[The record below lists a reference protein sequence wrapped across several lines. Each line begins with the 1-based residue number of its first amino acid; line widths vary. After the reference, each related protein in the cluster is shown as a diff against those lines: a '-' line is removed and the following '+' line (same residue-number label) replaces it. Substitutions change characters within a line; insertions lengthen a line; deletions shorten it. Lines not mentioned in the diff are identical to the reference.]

1 VPAGDVSRAGGWGPS
16 TRAAHAGLPAPE
28 RGAPF
33 LPGPALGA
41 PFHLS
46 GDVGDVSGYN
56 RDGNPTWE
64 LYERALAELEGTDVV
79 VFSSGMAAVHAALE
93 TTVRPGDVLVAPD
106 DGYPGIRAIARD
118 HLEARG
124 VEVRLV
130 PTDDAAVRAALP
142 GATAVFLESPSNP
155 ALDVLDIAAIARDTD
170 ALVAVDNTLAGP
182 LHQDVFA
189 LGADLSINS
198 ATKYLTGHSDINM
211 GYVATRDTEKLREWR
226 SVTGAIPGP
235 FETWLAHRSLATYPL
250 RLERQMA
257 NARELSA
264 MLRERAEVS
273 DVRYPGLGGVVS
285 FTLAS
290 AAAAQAFLGA
300 CDLVIEATSFGG
312 LHSSAERRAR
322 WGTDA
327 IAEGFIRFSCGIEDT
342 EDLLADVLRGLDVLP
357 AA

>member
-1 VPAGDVSRAGGWGPS
+1 MSRGPS

-41 PFHLS
+41 PFHLA
-46 GDVGDVSGYN
+46 GEVGDVSGYN
-56 RDGNPTWE
+56 RDGNPTWV
-64 LYERALAELEGTDVV
+64 LYEQALGELEGADVV
-79 VFSSGMAAVHAALE
+79 VFASGMAAVHAALE
-93 TTVRPGDVLVAPD
+93 TTVRPGDVVVAPD

-118 HLEARG
+118 HLEPRG
-124 VEVRLV
+124 IDVRLV
-130 PTDDAAVRAALP
+130 ATNDAAVREALP

-155 ALDVLDIAAIARDTD
+155 ALDVVDIAAIARDTD

-211 GYVATRDTEKLREWR
+211 GYVAARDTERLREWR
-226 SVTGAIPGP
+226 TLTGAIPGP

-257 NARELSA
+257 NARALAEA
-264 MLRERAEVS
+264 LRGRSEVS
-273 DVRYPGLGGVVS
+273 DVRYPGLGAVVS
-285 FTLAS
+285 FTLGS
-290 AAAAQAFLGA
+290 VDAAQRFLDA
-300 CDLVIEATSFGG
+300 CELVIEATSFGG

-322 WGTDA
+322 WGTDD

-342 EDLLADVLRGLDVLP
+342 DDLLADVRRGLDVLS